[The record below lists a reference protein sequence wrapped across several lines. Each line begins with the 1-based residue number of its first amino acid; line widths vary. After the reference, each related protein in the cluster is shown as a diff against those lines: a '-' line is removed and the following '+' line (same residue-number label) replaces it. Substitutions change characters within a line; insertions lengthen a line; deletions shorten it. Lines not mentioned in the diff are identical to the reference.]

1 MVSKKFKGFNT
12 RAVQSGELRDPRF
25 GNVTTP
31 IFETSTFVY
40 PNPEREAYT
49 DHTRNEPYIYT
60 RWGNPTIQSFE
71 EKYASVEGSEY
82 ALSFSSGM
90 GAITSTITG
99 LLRPGSR
106 MLSLSD
112 LYGQTFYFFNKVL
125 ADLGIKVDYIDTER
139 INRLDFDPTKYDAI
153 YMESI
158 TNPTLK
164 VPDIRSVSEHAEKPL
179 IIVDATFA
187 SPYNQHPLDLGADV
201 VIHSATK
208 YIGGH
213 SDIVMGVVATHVKDI
228 FNSLVIRRKT
238 FGSTPDPLQA
248 YLALRGLK
256 TLGLRM
262 EKHNRNGMEIAE
274 FLRKNEAISR
284 VYYPDTDI
292 GKKVLT
298 GFGGMVSFEIR
309 RGMDVH
315 SFLKKLS
322 IPMVAASLGGV
333 ESLITLPAETSHSSL
348 SREEREKMGISDNLV
363 RFSIGIEDTEDLI
376 ADLQN
381 ALAS

>member
-1 MVSKKFKGFNT
+1 MVSHRYKGFNT
-12 RAVQSGELRDPRF
+12 KAVQSGELRDPRF

-40 PNPEREAYT
+40 PNPEKEAYT
-49 DHTRNEPYIYT
+49 DHTRDQPYIYT
-60 RWGNPTIQSFE
+60 RWGNPTVQAFE
-71 EKYASVEGSEY
+71 EKYAAVEGAEY

-90 GAITSTITG
+90 GAITSAITG
-99 LLRPGSR
+99 LLHPGSR

-125 ADLGIKVDYIDTER
+125 GDLGIKVDYIDTER
-139 INRLDFDPTKYDAI
+139 INSLDFDPSKYDAI

-164 VPDIRSVSEHAEKPL
+164 VPDIRSVSDYAKKSL
-179 IIVDATFA
+179 VIVDATFA

-213 SDIVMGVVATHVKDI
+213 SDIVMGVVGTNSKEI

-238 FGSTPDPLQA
+238 YGSNPDPIQA

-262 EKHNRNGMEIAE
+262 EKHNRNGMEIAT
-274 FLRKNEAISR
+274 FLRKNDSISR
-284 VYYPDTDI
+284 VYYPDTEM
-292 GKKVLT
+292 GKKVLS

-309 RGMDVH
+309 RDRDVH
-315 SFLKKLS
+315 SFLRKLS

-348 SREEREKMGISDNLV
+348 SREERERMGISDNLV
-363 RFSIGIEDTEDLI
+363 RFSIGIEDAEDLI
-376 ADLQN
+376 ADIQN
-381 ALAS
+381 ALGA

>member
-1 MVSKKFKGFNT
+1 MVSNMYKGFNT
-12 RAVQSGELRDPRF
+12 RAVQSGELRDPKF

-31 IFETSTFVY
+31 IFETSTFIY
-40 PNPEREAYT
+40 PNPVEGAYI

-60 RWGNPTIQSFE
+60 RWGNPTTQAFE
-71 EKYASVEGSEY
+71 DKYAAVEGCEY

-90 GAITSTITG
+90 GAITSVIAG
-99 LLRPGSR
+99 VLHPGSR
-106 MLSLSD
+106 ILSISD
-112 LYGQTFYFFNKVL
+112 LYGQTLYFFNKVL
-125 ADLGIKVDYIDTER
+125 GDMGIKVDYIDTDRMNE
-139 INRLDFDPTKYDAI
+139 LDFDQSMYDAI
-153 YMESI
+153 YMESV

-164 VPDIRSVSEHAEKPL
+164 VPDIKSVSDHARKPI

-213 SDIVMGVVATHVKDI
+213 SDIVMGVVGTNDREI
-228 FNSLVIRRKT
+228 FNNIVIRRKT
-238 FGSTPDPLQA
+238 FGSNPDPIQA

-262 EKHNRNGMEIAE
+262 EKHNRNGSEIAK
-274 FLRKNEAISR
+274 FLRNSDTVSM

-292 GKKVLT
+292 GKKVLS

-309 RGMDVH
+309 KDIDVH
-315 SFLKKLS
+315 KFLRKLK

-348 SREEREKMGISDNLV
+348 SKEERERMGISDNLV
-363 RFSIGIEDTEDLI
+363 RFSIGIEDSEDLI
-376 ADLQN
+376 ADLEN
-381 ALAS
+381 ALKE

>member
-1 MVSKKFKGFNT
+1 MVSRRYKGFNT
-12 RAVQSGELRDPRF
+12 KAVQSGELRDPRF

-40 PNPEREAYT
+40 PNPEKEAYT

-60 RWGNPTIQSFE
+60 RWGNPTVQAFE
-71 EKYASVEGSEY
+71 EKYAAVEGSEY

-90 GAITSTITG
+90 GAITSAITG

-125 ADLGIKVDYIDTER
+125 GDLGIKVDYIDTDR
-139 INRLDFDPTKYDAI
+139 MNRLDFDPSRYDAI

-164 VPDIRSVSEHAEKPL
+164 VPDIRSVADYAQKPL
-179 IIVDATFA
+179 VIVDATFA
-187 SPYNQHPLDLGADV
+187 SPFNQHPLDLGADV

-213 SDIVMGVVATHVKDI
+213 SDIVMGVVGTNSKEI

-238 FGSTPDPLQA
+238 YGSNPDPIQA

-262 EKHNRNGMEIAE
+262 EKHNRNGMEIAA
-274 FLRKNEAISR
+274 FLRKNSSISR
-284 VYYPDTDI
+284 VYYPDTEI
-292 GKKVLT
+292 GKKVLS

-309 RGMDVH
+309 HDKDVH
-315 SFLKKLS
+315 SFLRNLS

-348 SREEREKMGISDNLV
+348 SREERDRMGISDNLV
-363 RFSIGIEDTEDLI
+363 RFSIGIEDAEDLI
-376 ADLQN
+376 ADIQN
-381 ALAS
+381 ALEA